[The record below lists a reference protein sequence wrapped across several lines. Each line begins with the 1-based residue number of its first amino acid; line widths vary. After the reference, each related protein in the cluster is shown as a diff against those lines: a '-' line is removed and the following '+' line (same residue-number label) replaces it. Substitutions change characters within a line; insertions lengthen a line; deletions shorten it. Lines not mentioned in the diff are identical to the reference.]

1 MSFIRERLITFII
14 SSGIVLIL
22 LSPLPFGNVETWSVS
37 LFEIIAFLTFG
48 VWLTGKIIK
57 RRIRL
62 PQSPLYIPMGLLFL
76 LVIFQTIQLPDSI
89 LNILS
94 PHSFT
99 LWQSKREALVH
110 IFGGQINLAET
121 ISLYP
126 FVTWQKLL
134 LYLSYAV
141 FFLVTT
147 DHIRTSKQIKR
158 FFWIIF
164 TVAMIESLIG
174 LLQYIASG
182 TKVSASGSY
191 INPNHFA
198 GLLLLVT
205 PLFLGYLIYISA
217 KEHIQTNSWKQLI
230 KSLSSNNILLL
241 FATSLIAISL
251 ILSQSRG
258 AIFSFAAA
266 MLFLYLLI
274 SLNKKSSTVKWLLG
288 VFFVLII
295 LYSFW
300 IGLDPVIEKFSET
313 EEALPLRTYIWK
325 DTFNLIKDFP
335 AFGTGLGTFSLAYT
349 LYKEDAYWPY
359 VYDHAHN
366 DYMELAAETGLIG
379 FFLVLF
385 AFVSFYKR
393 AVYNIRKFSPQKDPL
408 RYYILLG
415 CLSGM
420 FGLFIHAVTEFN
432 FQIPANAYYFIFLLG
447 LANSLQYQLSE
458 RQN

>member
-1 MSFIRERLITFII
+1 M
-14 SSGIVLIL
+14 
-22 LSPLPFGNVETWSVS
+22 
-37 LFEIIAFLTFG
+37 
-48 VWLTGKIIK
+48 
-57 RRIRL
+57 
-62 PQSPLYIPMGLLFL
+62 
-76 LVIFQTIQLPDSI
+76 
-89 LNILS
+89 
-94 PHSFT
+94 
-99 LWQSKREALVH
+99 LWQSKREALEH
-110 IFGGQINLAET
+110 IFGSQINLPET

-134 LYLSYAV
+134 LYLSYAA

-147 DHIRTSKQIKR
+147 DYIRTSKQIKR

-182 TKVSASGSY
+182 TKVPASGSY

-205 PLFLGYLIYISA
+205 PLFLGYLIHVST
-217 KEHIQTNSWKQLI
+217 KEHFQLNSWKQAI
-230 KSLSSNNILLL
+230 KAQSSSNLLLL
-241 FATSLIAISL
+241 FATTLIAISL

-266 MLFLYLLI
+266 MLFLYMLI

-288 VFFVLII
+288 VFFVIII

-313 EEALPLRTYIWK
+313 EETLPLRTYLWK
-325 DTFNLIKDFP
+325 DTFKLIKDFP

-366 DYMELAAETGLIG
+366 DYLELAAETGLIG

-385 AFVSFYKR
+385 ALISFYKR

-447 LANSLQYQLSE
+447 LANSLQYHLSE